1 MDKRGFLKRAE
12 SIICGERQDQYGR
25 PEDSF
30 QKIADYWGVYLRGKG
45 VLKEDVITKEDVAIM
60 MILLKI
66 ARQSANPMYED
77 NYVDI
82 CGYAALL
89 GAMSTHNYAK
99 TSAPKVDFSTNLSDE
114 KTHEILLEFCEGDL
128 T

>member
-1 MDKRGFLKRAE
+1 MDKKGFLRRAE
-12 SIICGERQDQYGR
+12 SVICGERQDQYGK

-30 QKIADYWGVYLRGKG
+30 QKIADYWGVYLHGRK
-45 VLKEDVITKEDVAIM
+45 VLGENVITKEDVAMM

-89 GAMSTHNYAK
+89 GEMSTPNSATIK
-99 TSAPKVDFSTNLSDE
+99 TTEVNFTTNRDPN
-114 KTHEILLEFCEGDL
+114 EILIGVL
-128 T
+128 